1 MNILY
6 IPKKKSVLT
15 NVKYGLLYNWYA
27 ATDVRNIAPAGWRV
41 ANDNDFEILVDYVGA
56 NGDYTSSNTVATYLK
71 DTQYWVSG
79 LEGNNQYGF
88 NLRGA
93 GFRYPEV
100 NSIVMGYAAR
110 LFAEVVNNSIR
121 VWVYGEY
128 WPVAFFKG
136 GDPLVNLGLS
146 IRLIK
151 ENSTDTGTMTGNDGK
166 VYPSVKIGNQVW
178 IASNLAET
186 KYRNGDLIPEVTD
199 DATWYA
205 LTTGALCAAN
215 NDWSNV

>member
-15 NVKYGLLYNWYA
+15 NVKYGLLYNRYA
-27 ATDVRNIAPAGWRV
+27 ATDERNIMPAGWRV

-56 NGDYTSSNTVATYLK
+56 NGDYTSSNTIAPYLK

-93 GFRYPEV
+93 GFRLPEI
-100 NSIVMGYAAR
+100 NSIIIGFNAR
-110 LFAEVVNNSIR
+110 LISGVIDNSIHC
-121 VWVYGEY
+121 WVYNDY
-128 WPVAFFKG
+128 SPVAFFRG
-136 GDPLVNLGLS
+136 SDPLVNLGFS
-146 IRLIK
+146 IRAIK

-166 VYPSVKIGNQVW
+166 VYSTVKIGNQVW
-178 IASNLAET
+178 IAANLAET

-215 NDWSNV
+215 NDWNNV